1 MLTDWVL
8 SFRESVRV
16 PAKKTSKKAGKAK
29 KKKAYYR
36 GKEVRASR

>member
-1 MLTDWVL
+1 M
-8 SFRESVRV
+8 
-16 PAKKTSKKAGKAK
+16 PARKTSKKAGKTK

>member
-1 MLTDWVL
+1 M
-8 SFRESVRV
+8 

-29 KKKAYYR
+29 KKKAYYN

>member
-1 MLTDWVL
+1 MMTVWVL
-8 SFRESVRV
+8 SFQEGSCM